1 MWKMNCAQLAGFD
14 EALSSKETEISVLKE
29 RISQLEGMV
38 DAGMIPPIVS
48 SSPAIT
54 AGVSYVAWAHEA
66 PRRRGKAPPISEFT
80 GEDPEYILDDWL
92 PSLER
97 ASQWNAW
104 TAEEKLMQFAGHLRG

>member
-1 MWKMNCAQLAGFD
+1 MNCAQLVGLD
-14 EALSSKETEISVLKE
+14 KALSSKEAEISALKE
-29 RISQLEGMV
+29 RILLLEGRI
-38 DAGMIPPIVS
+38 DTGAIPPIVS

-54 AGVSYVAWAHEA
+54 ASVSDVAQAHKA
-66 PRRRGKAPPISEFT
+66 PRRGGKAPPISKFS

-104 TAEEKLMQFAGHLRG
+104 SVTGMEPSARC